1 MVNKQVILKLKQL
14 WDKNNLSNIDKN
26 GLFSELYKV
35 IDSNVQQEQ
44 KNQLKVLVFGDHMQ
58 EDMESIMEKLKEK
71 DKFILVLLVHFLKNT
86 EDKNKAKQL

>member
-1 MVNKQVILKLKQL
+1 
-14 WDKNNLSNIDKN
+14 
-26 GLFSELYKV
+26 
-35 IDSNVQQEQ
+35 
-44 KNQLKVLVFGDHMQ
+44 MQ